1 MKLVIIGIQGSGKG
15 TQSKLISEHYKLKH
29 ISTGDLIREEIKM
42 KSEIGRKFEGLINQ
56 GKLAPDEIVN
66 KLLEKNIPKDNW
78 LLDGYPRNL
87 EQAKLLEKFG
97 VDKVIFLKLST
108 SEVISRLANRF
119 YCKIC
124 KEAYGLNNMPKTL
137 GTCNLCGGNL
147 YQRDDDKIGAI
158 KARIEVFK
166 KETLPLLDYYKD
178 KGIIINANQSV
189 EKVFS
194 EIKEK
199 LE

>member
-29 ISTGDLIREEIKM
+29 ISTGDLIREEIK
-42 KSEIGRKFEGLINQ
+42 KGNQEINKYSNQ
-56 GKLAPDEIVN
+56 GLLVPDEIVN
-66 KLLEKNIPKDNW
+66 KLLEKHLPKDNF

>member
-1 MKLVIIGIQGSGKG
+1 
-15 TQSKLISEHYKLKH
+15 
-29 ISTGDLIREEIKM
+29 
-42 KSEIGRKFEGLINQ
+42 
-56 GKLAPDEIVN
+56 
-66 KLLEKNIPKDNW
+66 
-78 LLDGYPRNL
+78 
-87 EQAKLLEKFG
+87 
-97 VDKVIFLKLST
+97 
-108 SEVISRLANRF
+108 
-119 YCKIC
+119 
-124 KEAYGLNNMPKTL
+124 MPKTL

>member
-1 MKLVIIGIQGSGKG
+1 MKLVILGIQGSGKG
-15 TQSKLISEHYKLKH
+15 TQSKLISEYYKLKH
-29 ISTGDLIREEIKM
+29 ISTGDLIRDEIKRGNQDI
-42 KSEIGRKFEGLINQ
+42 KKYSDQGL
-56 GKLAPDEIVN
+56 LVPDGIVN
-66 KLLEKNIPKDNW
+66 KLLEKHIPKDNW

-124 KEAYGLNNMPKTL
+124 KEAYGLNNMPVKL
-137 GTCNLCGGNL
+137 GVCNLCGGNL
-147 YQRDDDKIGAI
+147 GQRDDDKIGAI

-166 KETLPLLDYYKD
+166 KETLPLLDFYKD
-178 KGIIINANQSV
+178 KEMIIKANQSV
-189 EKVFS
+189 EKVF
-194 EIKEK
+194 EDVKKE
-199 LE
+199 LG

>member
-15 TQSKLISEHYKLKH
+15 TQSKLISEHYKLKY
-29 ISTGDLIREEIKM
+29 ISTGDLIREEIK
-42 KSEIGRKFEGLINQ
+42 KGNQEINKYSNQ
-56 GKLAPDEIVN
+56 GLLVPDEIVN
-66 KLLEKNIPKDNW
+66 KLLEKHLPKDNF